1 MAHNMTRNRDEDDLQ
16 ARVDELEKADRA
28 KDQFLALLSRELR
41 NHIHAIR
48 TNAWLIK
55 ARAKDPELGRP
66 TDAIDR
72 QVVKLSKLVEELVDV
87 IHVTN
92 KASLA
97 FEDVSV
103 QQVVGAALEATRAS
117 VNIERRELN
126 VRMPVEGLFVHADPA
141 RLGQAIGNLLQNAVK
156 YSPQQGR
163 IDVSVSEERGQAV
176 IAVRDHGM
184 GIAPEDLPNVFNLA
198 IDKDSTKPGGDGL
211 GIGLHVARE
220 LAQAHGGTIEARSA
234 GVGEGAEFILR
245 LPLLANAPKV
255 ASDANLASPQ
265 RPLCI
270 LVVDDNH
277 DAADSL
283 AAVLEAYGHNA
294 MVAYGG
300 EDAIKRASRG
310 GVNVALVDIG
320 MPTVDGFQV
329 AERIAKVP
337 AAKDTLLVAVTGWG
351 EQSDR
356 ARSKQAGFAYHLTK
370 PVDLDA
376 LASLLATAARR
387 KHH

>member
-1 MAHNMTRNRDEDDLQ
+1 MAHNMTRDGDEDLK
-16 ARVDELEKADRA
+16 ARVDELEKADHA

-55 ARAKDPELGRP
+55 ARAKDPELARP

-72 QVVKLSKLVEELVDV
+72 QVVKLSKLVEDLLDV
-87 IHVTN
+87 IHVTS
-92 KASLA
+92 KSALS
-97 FEDVSV
+97 FQDVSV
-103 QQVVGAALEATRAS
+103 QQVVGSAIESTRAAI
-117 VNIERRELN
+117 NIERRELN
-126 VRMPVEGLFVHADPA
+126 VRMPVEGLFVHADPV

-156 YSPQQGR
+156 FSPQQGR

-176 IAVRDHGM
+176 IAVRDHGV
-184 GIAPEDLPNVFNLA
+184 GIAAEDLPNLFKLA
-198 IDKDSTKPGGDGL
+198 IDKGKSTTEGGL
-211 GIGLHVARE
+211 GIGLHVASE

-234 GVGEGAEFILR
+234 GVGQGSEFILR

-255 ASDANLASPQ
+255 AADANLAAPQ

-300 EDAIKRASRG
+300 EDAVQRASRG